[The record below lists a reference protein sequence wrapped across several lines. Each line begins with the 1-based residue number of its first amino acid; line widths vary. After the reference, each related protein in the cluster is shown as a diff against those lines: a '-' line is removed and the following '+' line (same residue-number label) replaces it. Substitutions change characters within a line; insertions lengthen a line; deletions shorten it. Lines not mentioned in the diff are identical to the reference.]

1 MSKAKDRF
9 EELVTLAE
17 EMLDDVGG
25 TPREVVEK
33 LLQVSDLLTEAEAI
47 VLKLKVDYDR
57 IGRAMKIDELRELLI
72 GAFVSRMS

>member
-1 MSKAKDRF
+1 MSKMKDRF

-17 EMLDDVGG
+17 QMLDAVDGDA
-25 TPREVVEK
+25 REVVEK

-47 VLKLKVDYDR
+47 VLRLKVDYDR

>member
-1 MSKAKDRF
+1 MKDRF

-17 EMLDDVGG
+17 QMLDAVDGDA
-25 TPREVVEK
+25 REVVEK

-47 VLKLKVDYDR
+47 VLRLKVDYDR